1 MNADDQGVFAHW
13 PNRITAIRF
22 FGALALFV
30 ILGLVEGGLLPDG
43 WVVPGACFVLFV
55 AVAATDWLDGHLAR
69 KHGNVTAFGRI
80 ADPFV
85 DKILV
90 VGSLT
95 FLAVLP
101 WGQPFLPGWVV
112 VTVLAREF
120 LVTGLRGYVESVG
133 LEFPADRSGKLKLIL
148 QCIAIGA
155 ILAHQVVPGLEWFAI
170 FSAWIAHAGVWSM
183 LVLSLYSGLG
193 YIVKA
198 KGLLGGGTPPGGAR

>member
-1 MNADDQGVFAHW
+1 MSAAAEGVFAHW

-22 FGALALFV
+22 FGALVLFV
-30 ILGLVEGGLLPDG
+30 LLGAVEERWLGDS
-43 WVVPGACFVLFV
+43 WVVPAVCFVLFV

-69 KHGNVTAFGRI
+69 KHGTVTAFGRI

-85 DKILV
+85 DKILI

-101 WGQPFLPGWVV
+101 WGQPFLPGWIV

-120 LVTGLRGYVESVG
+120 LVTGIRGYVESVG
-133 LEFPADRSGKLKLIL
+133 LEFPADRSGKLKLVL
-148 QCIAIGA
+148 QCMAVGA
-155 ILAHQVVPGLEWFAI
+155 ILARAAVGSPDWLATIIE
-170 FSAWIAHAGVWSM
+170 WIAHAGVWSM
-183 LVLSLYSGLG
+183 LVLSASSGLG

-198 KGLLGGGTPPGGAR
+198 KGLLGARAAGDAA